1 LIIADKKPAKF
12 AGDIAG
18 SIRRE
23 FFMNDP
29 FNHRQPQHW
38 LQCTIEIDDELA
50 DLAAAFVADLTGK
63 GVEQS
68 MAQPDTDSALTTVTG
83 YLDNDEQAPASKE
96 KIRTFLKQL
105 CRREPVIRYEEIV
118 EEDWGV
124 NWKKH
129 FKPAQVSRRIIVKPT
144 WEPYQAGRDEIVIEI
159 DPGLAFGT
167 GLHAS
172 TRLALQLIESAFTD
186 HKAPQT
192 VLDVG
197 TGTGILGIAGALFG
211 AAKVVG
217 IDNDADA
224 VACAADNV
232 AQNRVNQAMSV
243 SGADLSSQTGPFDLV
258 VANITSDVLTLL
270 APQLVSMV
278 APNGQLIL
286 AGILAGEQ
294 GLGIERVFTGLGL
307 KLLASPVEGEW
318 QAFLFAA

>member
-1 LIIADKKPAKF
+1 
-12 AGDIAG
+12 
-18 SIRRE
+18 
-23 FFMNDP
+23 MNDP

-38 LQCTIEIDDELA
+38 LKCTIEIDDEFA
-50 DLAAAFVADLTGK
+50 DLAAAFVADVTGK

-68 MAQPDTDSALTTVTG
+68 MAQPGTDSTATTVTG
-83 YLDNDEQAPASKE
+83 YLDHDEQAPATQD

-105 CRREPVIRYEEIV
+105 CSREPVIHFEEII

-129 FKPAQVSRRIIVKPT
+129 FKPVQVSRRIIVKPT
-144 WEPYQAGRDEIVIEI
+144 WEPCQAGIDEIVIEI

-186 HKAPQT
+186 YKAPRT

-197 TGTGILGIAGALFG
+197 TGTGILGIAAALFG
-211 AAKVVG
+211 AIKVVG
-217 IDNDADA
+217 IDNDSDA

-243 SGADLSSQTGPFDLV
+243 SGADLCAQSGPFDLV
-258 VANITSDVLTLL
+258 VANITSDVLTQL
-270 APQLVSMV
+270 APQLTGLV
-278 APNGQLIL
+278 APAGQLIL

-294 GLGIERVFTGLGL
+294 GRGITQTFTALGL
-307 KLLASPVEGEW
+307 TLLASPVDGEW